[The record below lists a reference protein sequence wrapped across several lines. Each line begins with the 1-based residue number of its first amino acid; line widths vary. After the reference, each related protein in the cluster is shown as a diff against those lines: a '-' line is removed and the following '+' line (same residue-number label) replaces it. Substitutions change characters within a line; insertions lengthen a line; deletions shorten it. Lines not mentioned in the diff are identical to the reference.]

1 MRDEGGE
8 KNENTDEPEPCMSTV
23 LNFDLLLLASV
34 HKLNNETTECYN
46 HSSVLLAG
54 GIIIW

>member
-1 MRDEGGE
+1 MRVER
-8 KNENTDEPEPCMSTV
+8 KMRTQTNPSPYYW

-34 HKLNNETTECYN
+34 HKLNNETTECYH
-46 HSSVLLAG
+46 HSPVLAG